1 MLTLAAKLA
10 YLLRRRPGRDGE
22 PPSNQT
28 LSDEIRALPGH
39 KRGGS
44 VGQLSKLRRGDDVN
58 PTMDTICALA
68 TVLGAPP
75 PFLLPGWDEFDVLSV
90 IDGNPKARDVVR
102 HLDGLSPADLD
113 ALLEHLRER
122 RRQLGLAPNVPAEV
136 INAEPDSGDV
146 NRRHRRRRPLVEA
159 AKYAADSLEGRKTR

>member
-1 MLTLAAKLA
+1 MLTLAAKLTF
-10 YLLRRRPGRDGE
+10 LLRRRPGPDGE

-39 KRGGS
+39 SRGGS
-44 VGQLSKLRRGDDVN
+44 KGQLSKLRRGDDKN
-58 PTMDTICALA
+58 PTLDTICALA
-68 TVLGAPP
+68 AVLGAPA

-90 IDGNPKARDVVR
+90 IEGNPKARDVVR

-122 RRQLGLAPNVPAEV
+122 RSQLGLAPDVPAPV
-136 INAEPDSGDV
+136 IDAESDSGDV
-146 NRRHRRRRPLVEA
+146 NRRHRRRRSMEEA
-159 AKYAADSLEGRKTR
+159 AKYAADSLEGL